1 MAVKSDWQSES
12 PGRAKPGGRILV
24 VDDEPHIVE
33 LVRYNLSQEGFTV
46 DVAYDGHDALEK
58 ARAVPPDLVILDLM
72 LPYVDGLEV
81 CRHLRRQTSVPILM
95 LTAKDGERDR
105 VLGLESGADDYVTK
119 PFSPRELVARVR
131 AILRRTGRDDVR
143 GADAPLLAGRL
154 ALNALTHEVRL
165 GDRTIELTA
174 KEFDL
179 LRLLMS
185 HPNQVFTRD
194 FLLEHIWGYEYFG
207 STRTVDMHI
216 SRLRE
221 KIEDDPETPTFIVT
235 IRGVGYKLKR
245 DTAGGANAPEV
256 LREGREGGRDRT
268 GDREGG
274 ADRG

>member
-1 MAVKSDWQSES
+1 MTEAHASDKT
-12 PGRAKPGGRILV
+12 GALTTKPERPVGGRILV

-33 LVRYNLSQEGFTV
+33 LVRYNLVHEGYDV
-46 DVAYDGHDALEK
+46 VVAYDGHEALEK
-58 ARAVPPDLVILDLM
+58 ARTTSPNLVVLDLM

-81 CRHLRRQTSVPILM
+81 CRALRRESSVPILM
-95 LTAKDGERDR
+95 LTAKDTEQDR
-105 VLGLESGADDYVTK
+105 VLGLELGADDYVTK

-131 AILRRTGRDDVR
+131 AILRRTSRNTSPSE
-143 GADAPLLAGRL
+143 APVAVGGLVLDPS
-154 ALNALTHEVRL
+154 THEVRL
-165 GDRTIELTA
+165 RDRLIDLTT

-221 KIEDDPETPTFIVT
+221 KIEDDPIAPTYVVT
-235 IRGVGYKLKR
+235 VRGVGYKFKK
-245 DTAGGANAPEV
+245 DPG
-256 LREGREGGRDRT
+256 
-268 GDREGG
+268 
-274 ADRG
+274 

>member
-1 MAVKSDWQSES
+1 MAAVRSDWQTES
-12 PGRAKPGGRILV
+12 TGRAKPGGRILV

-33 LVRYNLSQEGFTV
+33 LVRYNLTQEGFAV
-46 DVAYDGHDALEK
+46 DVAYDGHDAIEK
-58 ARAVPPDLVILDLM
+58 ARAAPPDLVILDLM

-81 CRHLRRQTSVPILM
+81 CRHLRRETPVPILM
-95 LTAKDGERDR
+95 LTAKDSEHDR

-131 AILRRTGRDDVR
+131 AILRRTGRDDIG
-143 GADAPLLAGRL
+143 GADTPLVSGRL
-154 ALNALTHEVRL
+154 VLNALTHEVRL

-179 LRLLMS
+179 LRLLMG

-221 KIEDDPETPTFIVT
+221 KIEDDPNTPTFIVT
-235 IRGVGYKLKR
+235 VRGVGYKLKR
-245 DTAGGANAPEV
+245 EAGTGRDAGGPAAV
-256 LREGREGGRDRT
+256 GR
-268 GDREGG
+268 
-274 ADRG
+274 